1 MDLPISEFPK
11 KVSILKK
18 EYAERCRINTYTN
31 GIPTKFVDADSCP
44 LKEEI
49 VEIASTFSI
58 LLLLMIIMETI
69 RLHMVM
75 LHRKLIPE
83 KKRRTYSL

>member
-1 MDLPISEFPK
+1 LDLPIGEFPK
-11 KVSILKK
+11 KFSILKK

-31 GIPTKFVDADSCP
+31 GISTKFVDADSCP
-44 LKEEI
+44 LKEEN

-58 LLLLMIIMETI
+58 LLLLMIKMETI
-69 RLHMVM
+69 RLHMVT

-83 KKRRTYSL
+83 KKQRTYSL